1 MLKTCLRFADRSYEI
16 RVCESYYLSLRQLSL
31 LARRFSWQRYRRA
44 GLSLP
49 NFFISVPDAKD
60 ETMDSR
66 TRGRDRGFTLI
77 ELLVVIAIIAV
88 LVALLLPAVQQ
99 AREAA
104 RRSQCKNNLK
114 QLGVAL
120 HTYHETFNMFCP
132 LAVRTQSNITDLA
145 WCYSILPYVDQA
157 PLFTGISAAAAANA
171 LPQPWTPNAVWN
183 VDVPVFIC
191 PSDVKMINRSE
202 SPALINYAACVGD
215 LLRDNAAFQ
224 GNIRGV
230 FGRYSSNGTR
240 DVLDGTSNTIL
251 FGEKTVGGQGGN
263 DPLGNV
269 VVSVGTPTPASCM
282 AFLVNG
288 RLQGGAYNAIQRD
301 QGGRAWDGRPYYSA
315 MATAV
320 RPNGARCQSSTIDG
334 AWDFATAQS
343 RHVGGVQVGMADGA
357 VRFISENINVGD
369 PTLPSNSGGN
379 PPISGPS
386 PYGVWGALG
395 TRAGTETI
403 PQF

>member
-1 MLKTCLRFADRSYEI
+1 
-16 RVCESYYLSLRQLSL
+16 
-31 LARRFSWQRYRRA
+31 
-44 GLSLP
+44 
-49 NFFISVPDAKD
+49 
-60 ETMDSR
+60 MDSR
-66 TRGRDRGFTLI
+66 ARCKDRGFTLI

-88 LVALLLPAVQQ
+88 LVALLLPAVQH

-114 QLGVAL
+114 QIGLAQ
-120 HTYHETFNMFCP
+120 HTYHEAFNTFSP
-132 LAVRTQSNITDLA
+132 LSVKPQSNITDLA

-157 PLFTGISAAAAANA
+157 PLFANISAAAAANT
-171 LPQPWTPNAVWN
+171 LPQPWSPNAVWN
-183 VDVPVFIC
+183 VDVPVFMC
-191 PSDVKMINRSE
+191 PSDVKMLTRSE

-215 LLRDNAAFQ
+215 LLQDNSALQ
-224 GNIRGV
+224 GSPRGM
-230 FGRYSSNGTR
+230 FGRFSNCGTR

-251 FGEKTVGGQGGN
+251 FGEKTMGGQGGT
-263 DPLGNV
+263 DPKGNV

-288 RLQGGAYNAIQRD
+288 QLQGGAYNAIQRD

-315 MATAV
+315 MVTAV

-334 AWDFATAQS
+334 SWDFATAQS

-357 VRFISENINVGD
+357 VRFISENINVGNQ
-369 PTLPSNSGGN
+369 TIPSSSTAN
-379 PPISGPS
+379 PPIAGQS

-395 TRAGTETI
+395 TRAGGETI
-403 PQF
+403 SQF